1 MSSVTLSNSS
11 TVNALLCG
19 TRWGGLA
26 AGSPA
31 ALDYSFPTTGSL
43 WPGYSNPGE
52 PNQGFAV
59 LTTPAERQAV
69 RDVLAAWS
77 AVADITFNRILE
89 SGADTG
95 DLRFAYTTWLMD
107 GNQLAYAYLPD
118 DDNSSGDVWL
128 NTNFRDTLF
137 QSLEP
142 GSLGG
147 FTVLHEVGHTL
158 GLKHPGESTA
168 YSTATLAIFDDTL
181 FNTVMSS
188 NVWPGIRLTKA
199 GNIDRLPTTPMS
211 FDIDALQYLYGANT
225 STHSADDRY
234 TFADTGKYLEVI
246 YDTGGNDTIAIAGT
260 AGGRINLNPG
270 GWSQLGTPVKIGGG
284 TISNP
289 ETVQIY
295 RTSLIEN
302 AIGGQGNDELTGNDA
317 NNRLDG
323 NAGSDTLI
331 GGNGSDTLHGG
342 SGADYFVL
350 DVGSLGFNNLDT
362 ITDFSIEEGDR
373 LNLAQI
379 LSRFVGNPN
388 QADLFA
394 SEHLVL
400 TQQGNNTRIDYDTD
414 GTGTGDSRHELV
426 TLTNIDASSLNNTLF
441 IQGLESSAL
450 AMSALGD
457 DILVGSRGK
466 DTLMGFG
473 GDDTLLGKRGRDLLD
488 GGDGMDILDGGRGI
502 DTLIG
507 GNGNDTYLVNNRK
520 DVITEAADQGSD
532 VVHSSSG
539 NYTLANHVE
548 HLTLIGH
555 GANGTGNTLD
565 NHITGNDRGNI
576 LKGAAGD
583 DTLNGGNG
591 SDRLMGGAGSDIFV
605 FDSRLKGNIDTILDY
620 EPGTDQLQLATQTF
634 SALTL
639 ADANGDGLL
648 DENYFHSFAAGES
661 VKATTATD
669 LILFDEKTG
678 TLYYDADGSGLTS
691 SAVRFAIIKLIAV
704 GNINAGDI
712 GLV

>member
-1 MSSVTLSNSS
+1 MSSVILSNSS

-19 TRWGGLA
+19 TRWGELA

-31 ALDYSFPTTGSL
+31 ALAYSFPTTGSL

-69 RDVLAAWS
+69 RDVLTAWS
-77 AVADITFNRILE
+77 AVADITFSRVSE
-89 SGADTG
+89 SDVNAG

-128 NTNFRDTLF
+128 NTNFRDTLL

-168 YSTATLAIFDDTL
+168 YSAATLAIFDDTL

-188 NVWPGIRLTKA
+188 NVWPGIRLTKT

-211 FDIDALQYLYGANT
+211 LDIDALQYLYGANT
-225 STHSADDRY
+225 TIHSGDDRY
-234 TFADTGKYLEVI
+234 TYADTGKYLEVI
-246 YDTGGNDTIAIAGT
+246 YDTGGNDTITITGT
-260 AGGRINLNPG
+260 SGGRINLTPG
-270 GWSQLGTPVKIGGG
+270 SWSQLGAPVKIAG

-302 AIGGQGNDELTGNDA
+302 AIGGQGNDQLTGNAAD
-317 NNRLDG
+317 NRLDG
-323 NAGSDTLI
+323 NAGDDTLI
-331 GGNGSDTLHGG
+331 GGDGNDTLHGG
-342 SGADYFVL
+342 SGADSFVL
-350 DVGSLGFNNLDT
+350 DANSQDT
-362 ITDFSIEEGDR
+362 IIDFNIEEGDR

-379 LSRFVGNPN
+379 FGRFTGN
-388 QADLFA
+388 ADLTGLFA

-400 TQQGNNTRIDYDTD
+400 SQQGRDTRIDYDTD
-414 GTGTGDSRHELV
+414 GSGNADIRHGLV
-426 TLTNIDASSLNNTLF
+426 TLLNVEAVSLNNALF

-457 DILVGSRGK
+457 DTLVGSRGK

-473 GDDTLLGKRGRDLLD
+473 GNDTLLGKRGRDLLD
-488 GGDGMDILDGGRGI
+488 GGAGADTLDGGKGI

-507 GNGNDTYLVNNRK
+507 GRDDDCYLVDRARDIVVEMADQGNDTV
-520 DVITEAADQGSD
+520 Q
-532 VVHSSSG
+532 SSSRS
-539 NYTLANHVE
+539 YTLADHIE
-548 HLTLIGH
+548 DLTLVGR
-555 GANGTGNTLD
+555 GARGAGNELD
-565 NHITGNDRGNI
+565 NRLTGNDRGNI
-576 LKGAAGD
+576 LKGAAGN
-583 DTLNGGNG
+583 DTLEGGLG
-591 SDRLMGGAGSDIFV
+591 HDKLTGGAGSDIFV
-605 FDSRLKGNIDTILDY
+605 FGSPLKGSLDTITDF
-620 EPGTDQLQLATQTF
+620 EAGTDQLQLD
-634 SALTL
+634 SAIFQNLVTGPL
-639 ADANGDGLL
+639 DAGNFVSGEKVRAADADDFL
-648 DENYFHSFAAGES
+648 
-661 VKATTATD
+661 
-669 LILFDEKTG
+669 LFDSKTG
-678 TLYYDADGSGLTS
+678 ALYYDADGMGTGQAVKFAILTGSPHVS
-691 SAVRFAIIKLIAV
+691 SADFIVA
-704 GNINAGDI
+704 
-712 GLV
+712 